1 MIISLRYTT
10 HFIQCHYEF
19 KQDQIGSISALTLCV
34 GGGGEGRINILTP
47 YQYDL
52 NCDGPP

>member
-34 GGGGEGRINILTP
+34 GGGGGGADKYFDPLPI
-47 YQYDL
+47 
-52 NCDGPP
+52 